1 MLVKL
6 LLKIVFKAS
15 LPLVAVAGI
24 VSYGLYL
31 KGGDPMSMWST
42 IASRTMGSIR
52 NSGADTVQSV
62 QALASSNSSSKKST
76 TVFTWVDASGTTHF
90 GSTPPVG
97 VVAQSKQIYTHSPV
111 ASSAASTQPASA
123 SALPQQESPEHAE
136 NLPGVAGV
144 NLPINIK
151 AEDLGLTQEELL
163 EMINQ

>member
-1 MLVKL
+1 
-6 LLKIVFKAS
+6 
-15 LPLVAVAGI
+15 
-24 VSYGLYL
+24 
-31 KGGDPMSMWST
+31 MSMWST

-52 NSGADTVQSV
+52 DSGTDTVQSV
-62 QALASSNSSSKKST
+62 QALASSNNSSKKST
-76 TVFTWVDASGTTHF
+76 TVYTWVDASGTTHF

-97 VVAQSKQIYTHSPV
+97 VVAQSKQIYTNSPV
-111 ASSAASTQPASA
+111 ASAPPTSA